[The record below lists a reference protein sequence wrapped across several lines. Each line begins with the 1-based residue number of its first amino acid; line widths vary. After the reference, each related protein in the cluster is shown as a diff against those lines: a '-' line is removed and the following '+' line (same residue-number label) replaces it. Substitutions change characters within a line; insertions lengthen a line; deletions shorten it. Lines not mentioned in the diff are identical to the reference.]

1 MTITPI
7 GNRVV
12 VELKEKEATTTT
24 GIIISSNTGEKE
36 QQYGKIIAIGNG
48 KSSEGETASDL
59 GLETGQTV
67 IFGKYGGEEIKDDN
81 AGKVYKVLKTQ
92 DILGIIKQ

>member
-36 QQYGKIIAIGNG
+36 QQYGTIIAIGNG

-59 GLETGQTV
+59 GLAIGQTV
-67 IFGKYGGEEIKDDN
+67 IFGKYGGEEIKDDKI
-81 AGKVYKVLKTQ
+81 GKVYKVLKTQ
-92 DILGIIKQ
+92 DILGIIKE